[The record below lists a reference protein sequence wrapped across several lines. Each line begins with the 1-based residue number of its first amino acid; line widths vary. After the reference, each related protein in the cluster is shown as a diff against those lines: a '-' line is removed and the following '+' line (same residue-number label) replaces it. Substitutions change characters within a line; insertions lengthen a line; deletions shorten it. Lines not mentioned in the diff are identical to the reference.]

1 MYVYTLFNTLFHHIW
16 CFSLF
21 DSSDFIT
28 FCNKNISKFTICFFR
43 KTTMSQ
49 ITLNLINYR
58 KLKKKIIIPFII
70 VKFNSGAQTIAS
82 MLSIELK

>member
-1 MYVYTLFNTLFHHIW
+1 
-16 CFSLF
+16 
-21 DSSDFIT
+21 
-28 FCNKNISKFTICFFR
+28 
-43 KTTMSQ
+43 MSQ